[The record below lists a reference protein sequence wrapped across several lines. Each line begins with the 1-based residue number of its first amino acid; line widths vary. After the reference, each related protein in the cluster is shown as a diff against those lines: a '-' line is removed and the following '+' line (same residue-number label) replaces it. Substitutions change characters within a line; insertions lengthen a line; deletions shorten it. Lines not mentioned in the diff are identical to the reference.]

1 MRPTDPDP
9 GGSPTRASL
18 RFPIRISFS
27 VPCSLSLL
35 ALDRSL
41 HALTH
46 PLLCPG
52 TDHAQA
58 AAPAGGTAAQ
68 RPDLRSARPSSHV
81 ARRTSHV
88 VFTMYLGCSTV
99 HVHIR
104 IYTRMH
110 CRERPERRRARS
122 NRSHMTVLLRHGP
135 SIHRLALRDSK
146 QPPRSPPPPQLPPT
160 SHFSIS
166 SQPKRS
172 SLVPSQNHERTTP
185 FFCVSAF
192 CSRDRARPIPSNQ
205 KTRSTIC
212 FLSLSAVPDPLDRRT
227 HGRISL
233 GAAPRVRN

>member
-35 ALDRSL
+35 ALDCSL

-68 RPDLRSARPSSHV
+68 RPDSRSARPSSHV

-99 HVHIR
+99 HAHIR

-110 CRERPERRRARS
+110 RRERPERRRAR
-122 NRSHMTVLLRHGP
+122 
-135 SIHRLALRDSK
+135 
-146 QPPRSPPPPQLPPT
+146 
-160 SHFSIS
+160 
-166 SQPKRS
+166 
-172 SLVPSQNHERTTP
+172 
-185 FFCVSAF
+185 
-192 CSRDRARPIPSNQ
+192 ARGVIDL
-205 KTRSTIC
+205 T
-212 FLSLSAVPDPLDRRT
+212 
-227 HGRISL
+227 
-233 GAAPRVRN
+233 